1 MFFKLKDFE
10 FKDKKVLLRV
20 DYNVPVDTNNNITD
34 DSRIKKTL
42 PTINYILGKNPKQ
55 IIIVSHFGRP
65 EGEYKPDFTLK
76 PVCER
81 LNQLLGQEVYLEIN
95 PRVKNINKLSGNK
108 IIMLE
113 NIRFD
118 KAEEDNDPG
127 LVQKLVSFADL
138 FVFDAFGV
146 SHRNQA
152 SVSGVPKFLPSCAG
166 FLMEKEVQFLRD
178 EMRNPAKPFIAI
190 IGGAKEDKITVID
203 KLVNKVDMIIIGG
216 VLANTFLK
224 AKGYNIGNS
233 KFSQEYLDYAKNFIA
248 KYPKKVALPVDF
260 IVADKFAPDAQ
271 TKCVGITDPIDGW
284 MIMDIGPYTITG
296 YKEIINKA
304 KTVVWAGPIGV
315 SEWEAFK
322 RGTWDI
328 ARHLA
333 ELNIT
338 KVIGGGDSG
347 EIIEKFGLAEKMTL
361 VSTGGGASL
370 ELLAGKE
377 LPGIKALEDNYE
389 KFKGKVKR

>member
-1 MFFKLKDFE
+1 
-10 FKDKKVLLRV
+10 
-20 DYNVPVDTNNNITD
+20 
-34 DSRIKKTL
+34 
-42 PTINYILGKNPKQ
+42 
-55 IIIVSHFGRP
+55 
-65 EGEYKPDFTLK
+65 
-76 PVCER
+76 
-81 LNQLLGQEVYLEIN
+81 
-95 PRVKNINKLSGNK
+95 
-108 IIMLE
+108 
-113 NIRFD
+113 
-118 KAEEDNDPG
+118 
-127 LVQKLVSFADL
+127 
-138 FVFDAFGV
+138 
-146 SHRNQA
+146 
-152 SVSGVPKFLPSCAG
+152 LPSCAG